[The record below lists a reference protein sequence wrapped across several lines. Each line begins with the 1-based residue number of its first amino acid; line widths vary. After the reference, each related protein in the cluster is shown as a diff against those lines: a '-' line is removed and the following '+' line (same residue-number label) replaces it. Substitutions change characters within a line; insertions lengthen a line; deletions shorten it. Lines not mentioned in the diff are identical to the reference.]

1 MSKSSKRHR
10 RIQANNNTSSSR
22 ASKQR
27 ATVTANPTAR
37 ESNEEATDTR
47 SKAAPA
53 PAPTKTKAGENNE
66 ADTRDTRTRE
76 ILEISNEINIPKTT
90 KMANVLTSKEI
101 DLGVAIR
108 TVMETEAT
116 DVLLRITT
124 IVVRSTRCQRLIMTR
139 TTVSSTLRT
148 LSSSLK

>member
-1 MSKSSKRHR
+1 MSKSSKRHLR
-10 RIQANNNTSSSR
+10 NQANNNTSSSR

-27 ATVTANPTAR
+27 ATVNASLTA
-37 ESNEEATDTR
+37 EINEEAAMDTR
-47 SKAAPA
+47 SKAAP
-53 PAPTKTKAGENNE
+53 TKTKVGENNE

-76 ILEISNEINIPKTT
+76 ITEISNEINIPKTT
-90 KMANVLTSKEI
+90 KMAIGLTSKEI

-116 DVLLRITT
+116 DVRLRIIT
-124 IVVRSTRCQRLIMTR
+124 IVVKSTRCQRLIMTR

>member
-37 ESNEEATDTR
+37 ESNEEAMDTR

-53 PAPTKTKAGENNE
+53 PTKTKVGENNE

-76 ILEISNEINIPKTT
+76 IMEISNEINIPKTT
-90 KMANVLTSKEI
+90 MMANALTSKEI
-101 DLGVAIR
+101 GLEVVAIR
-108 TVMETEAT
+108 IEMETEAT

-124 IVVRSTRCQRLIMTR
+124 IVVKSTRCQRLIMTR

>member
-1 MSKSSKRHR
+1 MSKSSRRHLR
-10 RIQANNNTSSSR
+10 NQANNNTSSSR
-22 ASKQR
+22 ANKQR
-27 ATVTANPTAR
+27 ATVNANPTAK
-37 ESNEEATDTR
+37 ESNEEAMDTR
-47 SKAAPA
+47 SKA
-53 PAPTKTKAGENNE
+53 APTKTKAGENNE

-76 ILEISNEINIPKTT
+76 ITEISSEINMPKTT

-101 DLGVAIR
+101 GLGVAAIR
-108 TVMETEAT
+108 TEMETEAT

>member
-27 ATVTANPTAR
+27 ATVTANPTAK
-37 ESNEEATDTR
+37 ESNEEAIHTR
-47 SKAAPA
+47 SKA
-53 PAPTKTKAGENNE
+53 APTKTKAGENNE

-76 ILEISNEINIPKTT
+76 IMEISNEINIPKTT
-90 KMANVLTSKEI
+90 KMAIVLTSKEI

-108 TVMETEAT
+108 IEMETEAT